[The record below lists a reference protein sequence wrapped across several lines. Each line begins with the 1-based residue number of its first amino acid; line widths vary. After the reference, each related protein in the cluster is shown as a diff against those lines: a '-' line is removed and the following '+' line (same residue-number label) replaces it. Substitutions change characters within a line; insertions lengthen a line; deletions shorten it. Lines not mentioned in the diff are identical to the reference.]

1 MWISSPWIKLK
12 SLYQDASYRR
22 LALALG
28 LSLLLHL
35 FLIGKFSF
43 NLPNLNEQH
52 DLIEARL
59 VLPKALPSPVLNP
72 PAVKKP
78 VEKQVESNKPTEQK
92 EEKPLE
98 PVAQVNQQP
107 ALLPEPPPTEAVTSI
122 EPPELAQP
130 IVENQVE
137 EAGLIA
143 KPKPYQYI
151 ESEFDVYADKDDV
164 PNRSI
169 AGSARVVYQRLPNGE
184 QYQIKSLIQA
194 KGLISLVIPDL
205 LQTSDGYFDEFGL
218 QPAHYLYQFGNK
230 KDKTFSADFNWRSKK
245 LTLHSQKG
253 DQTFDL
259 QAGTQDLLSF
269 MYQFMFVPPLQNM
282 QLNITNGKKLGIY
295 DYIFE
300 GEETL
305 TTKLGDIKT
314 VHISRMAP
322 EGEKKTELWLA
333 LDYQHVPVKIRETSG
348 NGNMYELVITSLDAR
363 LEPLPLP

>member
-1 MWISSPWIKLK
+1 MWISRPWIKLK
-12 SLYQDASYRR
+12 SLCQDASYRR

-59 VLPKALPSPVLNP
+59 VLPKALPSPVQNSP
-72 PAVKKP
+72 EVIKP
-78 VEKQVESNKPTEQK
+78 VEKQVEFNKPLEQTE
-92 EEKPLE
+92 EEPVE

-122 EPPELAQP
+122 EPPEVAQP
-130 IVENQVE
+130 IVENPVA
-137 EAGLIA
+137 AGLIA

-151 ESEFDVYADKDDV
+151 ESEFDVYADQDDV

-169 AGSARVVYQRLPNGE
+169 AGSARVIYQRMPNGE

-259 QAGTQDLLSF
+259 QDGTQDLLSF
-269 MYQFMFVPPLQNM
+269 MYQFMFVAPLQNM
-282 QLNITNGKKLGIY
+282 QLNITNGKKLGVY
-295 DYIFE
+295 DYTFE
-300 GEETL
+300 GEETI

-314 VHISRMAP
+314 VHISRMAL

-348 NGNMYELVITSLDAR
+348 DGKMYELVITSLDAR

>member
-1 MWISSPWIKLK
+1 MWISSSWIKLK
-12 SLYQDASYRR
+12 SLCQDVSYRR
-22 LALALG
+22 LALAMG
-28 LSLLLHL
+28 FSLLLHL

-43 NLPNLNEQH
+43 NLPNLNKQR

-59 VLPKALPSPVLNP
+59 VLPKASPSPVLS
-72 PAVKKP
+72 PAVVKRP
-78 VEKQVESNKPTEQK
+78 VEKQAEPNKPELI
-92 EEKPLE
+92 EDNPVEPIAPANPL
-98 PVAQVNQQP
+98 P
-107 ALLPEPPPTEAVTSI
+107 APPTQLTPADSAGPI
-122 EPPELAQP
+122 EPPEVEQP
-130 IVENQVE
+130 IVEQQ
-137 EAGLIA
+137 AADLIA

-151 ESEFDVYADKDDV
+151 ESEFAVYADKDDV
-164 PNRSI
+164 DNRSL
-169 AGSARVVYQRLPNGE
+169 AGSARVIYQRMPNGE

-205 LQTSDGYFDEFGL
+205 LQTSDGYFDELGL

-230 KDKTFSADFNWRSKK
+230 KDKTFSADFNWGSKK

-259 QAGTQDLLSF
+259 QDGTQDLLSF

-282 QLNITNGKKLGIY
+282 QLNITNGKKLGVY
-295 DYIFE
+295 DYTFE

-314 VHISRMAP
+314 VHISRMAS

-348 NGNMYELVITSLDAR
+348 DGKMYELVITSLDAR

>member
-52 DLIEARL
+52 NLIEARL
-59 VLPKALPSPVLNP
+59 VLPKALPSAVLNP
-72 PAVKKP
+72 PAVKNT
-78 VEKQVESNKPTEQK
+78 VEKQVESNKSTEQK

-98 PVAQVNQQP
+98 PVAQVNQRP

-122 EPPELAQP
+122 KPPEVAQP
-130 IVENQVE
+130 IVENPVE

-151 ESEFDVYADKDDV
+151 ASEFDVYADKDDV

-169 AGSARVVYQRLPNGE
+169 AGSARVIYQRMPNGE

-259 QAGTQDLLSF
+259 QDGTQDLLSF
-269 MYQFMFVPPLQNM
+269 MYQFMFVPPLTEM
-282 QLNITNGKKLGIY
+282 QIIVTNGRKLNQY
-295 DYIFE
+295 PYRFE
-300 GEETL
+300 GEEQIETGLGKVKTL
-305 TTKLGDIKT
+305 HITK
-314 VHISRMAP
+314 SSN
-322 EGEKKTELWLA
+322 EGEGKLELWLGI
-333 LDYQHVPVKIRETSG
+333 DYHYLPMKIRKIDKDDKV
-348 NGNMYELVITSLDAR
+348 YEQVINTLAAQ
-363 LEPLPLP
+363 

>member
-1 MWISSPWIKLK
+1 MWISKPWIKLK
-12 SLYQDASYRR
+12 SLCQDASYRR

-28 LSLLLHL
+28 LSFFLHL

-43 NLPNLNEQH
+43 NLPNLNEQR

-59 VLPKALPSPVLNP
+59 VLPKALPSPLQNP
-72 PAVKKP
+72 PVGKKP
-78 VEKQVESNKPTEQK
+78 VAKHAEANKPAKIE
-92 EEKPLE
+92 EEKPVE
-98 PVAQVNQQP
+98 PVAP
-107 ALLPEPPPTEAVTSI
+107 ANPLPTELTPADTATPM
-122 EPPELAQP
+122 EPPEDVQP
-130 IVENQVE
+130 IVEHQE
-137 EAGLIA
+137 EAGLMT

-151 ESEFDVYADKDDV
+151 ESEFAVYTDKGDVD
-164 PNRSI
+164 NRAV
-169 AGSARVVYQRLPNGE
+169 AGSARVIYQRMPNGE

-205 LQTSDGYFDEFGL
+205 LQTSDGYFDELGL

-253 DQTFDL
+253 DQTFNL
-259 QAGTQDLLSF
+259 QDGTQDLLSF

-282 QLNITNGKKLGIY
+282 QLNITNGKKLGVY
-295 DYIFE
+295 DYTFE

-314 VHISRMAP
+314 VHISRMAS

-348 NGNMYELVITSLDAR
+348 DGKMYELVITSLDAR

>member
-12 SLYQDASYRR
+12 SLCQDASYRR

-43 NLPNLNEQH
+43 NLPNLNKQR

-59 VLPKALPSPVLNP
+59 VLPKVLPSPVQNLP
-72 PAVKKP
+72 VVKKP
-78 VEKQVESNKPTEQK
+78 VEKQAEPNKLEPK
-92 EEKPLE
+92 EDKPVE
-98 PVAQVNQQP
+98 PVAQANPQ
-107 ALLPEPPPTEAVTSI
+107 PEPPVELPPADTATPI
-122 EPPELAQP
+122 ESPEVAQP
-130 IVENQVE
+130 IVEQQE
-137 EAGLIA
+137 EETGLIA

-164 PNRSI
+164 DNRSI
-169 AGSARVVYQRLPNGE
+169 AGSARVIYQRMPNGE

-259 QAGTQDLLSF
+259 QDGTQDLLSF
-269 MYQFMFVPPLQNM
+269 TYQFMFVPPLQNM
-282 QLNITNGKKLGIY
+282 QLSITNGKKLGVY
-295 DYIFE
+295 DYTFE

-314 VHISRMAP
+314 VHISRMAS
-322 EGEKKTELWLA
+322 EGEKKTDLWLA

-348 NGNMYELVITSLDAR
+348 NGKMYELVITSLDAR